1 MHSSNIGTKTNIQD
15 RIWRKIKELPIFNR
29 ISERVSI
36 LCKLSP
42 ADGGPIALVKDG
54 DKIVIDLKNRRID
67 ILVPMDE
74 LERRRREW
82 RGKRRETVGYLKRY
96 ASMVHS
102 SSEGAIL

>member
-42 ADGGPIALVKDG
+42 ADGGPLALVKDG
-54 DKIVIDLKNRRID
+54 IK
-67 ILVPMDE
+67 
-74 LERRRREW
+74 
-82 RGKRRETVGYLKRY
+82 
-96 ASMVHS
+96 
-102 SSEGAIL
+102 